1 VPRIVHRQVFI
12 ASLTILAVVVVVALT
27 GRPNASDDV
36 PAAGG
41 SYVEGVVGHPTY
53 LNPLLSTL
61 NDADEDVVSL
71 VFSGLTRLSHDGTV
85 VPDLAESWAVS
96 PDGTGYTFQLRDASW
111 QDGQPITADDVLF
124 TINQIQSPTFPGR
137 PELNRLWQSVKVS
150 REDARTVRFALAEPY
165 APFLEY
171 TTMGILPAHALR
183 GVTGK
188 AILSSPFNA
197 QPIGS
202 GPFQVKSATLH
213 EISLAT
219 NPHYSGKPPYL
230 TSIAFRYYDTF
241 SDAVDALHR
250 GEVQGLAGVPAD
262 RVLELAND
270 PKLAVLQTPV
280 YAHLSQVILNTASPL
295 FSDDIVRRSLDLALD
310 RSKSSEVAAGGEG
323 VSAAGPIPPNSWAY
337 IQEPTAYIYDP
348 VRAGKLLDDDGWKL
362 PAAGA
367 IREKEGK
374 PFHFVLLAV
383 DQPDRR
389 QAAEEISRQLRA
401 IGIDAQV
408 QTAGWTGIVQDY
420 LVPRKFD
427 AVLTEAYTPT
437 ADPDP
442 YAFWHSSQ
450 VKGGLNVG
458 GWSNRIADALLE
470 DGRHQQDRSARQ
482 DDYAKF
488 QVLFA
493 QQQPSILLYHP
504 MYLYAVPASL
514 KGVTVGVMLQPS
526 DRFLSVG
533 DWYLR
538 TRSAN

>member
-1 VPRIVHRQVFI
+1 MRRQVLI
-12 ASLTILAVVVVVALT
+12 AGLTILAVAVVVALT
-27 GRPNASDDV
+27 GPPKTSQDV

-71 VFSGLTRLSHDGTV
+71 VFSGLTRLAPDGTV
-85 VPDLAESWAVS
+85 VPDLAQSWTIT
-96 PDGTGYTFQLRDASW
+96 PDGTGYTFRLRDATW

-150 REDARTVRFALAEPY
+150 RIDARTVRFALAEPY

-171 TTMGILPAHALR
+171 TTIGILPAHALR
-183 GVTGK
+183 GIAGD
-188 AILSSPFNA
+188 AILSTPFNA

-202 GPFQVKSATLH
+202 GPFQVKSATLQ
-213 EISLAT
+213 EVSLTT

-230 TSIAFRYYDTF
+230 ASITFRYYDTY
-241 SDAVDALHR
+241 SDAADALHR
-250 GEVQGLAGVPAD
+250 GEVQGLAGVPAN
-262 RVLELAND
+262 RVVELAND
-270 PKLAVLQTPV
+270 PKLVVLQTPV
-280 YAHLSQVILNTASPL
+280 YANLSQVILNTQSQL

-310 RSKSSEVAAGGEG
+310 RSKTIVAAASGEG
-323 VSAAGPIPPNSWAY
+323 VPAVGPIPPNSWAY
-337 IQEPTAYIYDP
+337 IQQPTAYVYDP

-362 PAAGA
+362 PTAGG
-367 IREKEGK
+367 IREKDGK

-383 DQPDRR
+383 DQLDR
-389 QAAEEISRQLRA
+389 QQTAEEISRELRA
-401 IGIDAQV
+401 IGVDAQV
-408 QTAGWTGIVQDY
+408 QTAGWSGIVQDY

-470 DGRHQQDRSARQ
+470 DGRHQLDRSARQ

-488 QVLFA
+488 QELFA
-493 QQQPSILLYHP
+493 QQQPSLLLYHP
-504 MYLYAVPASL
+504 IYLYAVPASL

-526 DRFLSVG
+526 DRFLTVS
-533 DWYLR
+533 DWYL
-538 TRSAN
+538 

>member
-1 VPRIVHRQVFI
+1 MSGIVRRQVFI
-12 ASLTILAVVVVVALT
+12 ASLTILAVAVVVALT
-27 GRPNASDDV
+27 GRPKTAEDV

-71 VFSGLTRLSHDGTV
+71 VFSGLTRLSPDGTV
-85 VPDLAESWAVS
+85 VPDLATSWTVS
-96 PDGTGYTFQLRDASW
+96 PDGTEYAFQLRDAVS
-111 QDGQPITADDVLF
+111 QDGQTVTPDDVVF
-124 TINQIQSPTFPGR
+124 TINQIQSPVFPGR
-137 PELNRLWQSVKVS
+137 PELNRLWQSVKISSV
-150 REDARTVRFALAEPY
+150 DPRTVRFTLAEPY
-165 APFLEY
+165 APFIEY
-171 TTMGILPAHALR
+171 TTIGILPAHALR

-188 AILSSPFNA
+188 AILSTPFNA

-213 EISLAT
+213 EVSLTT

-230 TSIAFRYYDTF
+230 TSITFRYYDSY
-241 SDAVDALHR
+241 SDATDALHR
-250 GEVQGLAGVPAD
+250 GEVQGLAGVPAE
-262 RVLELAND
+262 RVLDLAND
-270 PKLAVLQTPV
+270 PKLVVLQMPV
-280 YAHLSQVILNTASPL
+280 YAQLSQIILNTQSPL

-310 RSKSSEVAAGGEG
+310 RSKTIEAAASGEG
-323 VSAAGPIPPNSWAY
+323 VPATGPIPPNSWAY
-337 IQEPTAYIYDP
+337 TQEPTAYVYDP

-367 IREKEGK
+367 IREKDGK

-383 DQPDRR
+383 DQPDRQ
-389 QAAEEISRQLRA
+389 QAAEEISRELRG
-401 IGIDAQV
+401 IGVDAQV
-408 QTAGWTGIVQDY
+408 ETAGWTGIVQDY

-470 DGRHQQDRSARQ
+470 DGRHQQARSARQ
-482 DDYAKF
+482 DDYTKF

-504 MYLYAVPASL
+504 IYLYAVPASL

-526 DRFLSVG
+526 DRFLTVG

-538 TRSAN
+538 TRSGN